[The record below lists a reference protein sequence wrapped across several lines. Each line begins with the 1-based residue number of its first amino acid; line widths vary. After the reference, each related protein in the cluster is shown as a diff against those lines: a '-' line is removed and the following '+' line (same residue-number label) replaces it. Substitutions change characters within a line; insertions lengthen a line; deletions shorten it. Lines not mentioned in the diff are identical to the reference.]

1 MILSA
6 ATEKFSPITYENV
19 VFALGDLNPVKTNAA
34 ALRLK
39 LGRGSLGT
47 IQRHLNTIRIEH
59 EKTAETVTVL
69 RDTPPAPPEALAIW
83 PLAYSAA
90 VAQVRERLDAIVEQ
104 RDRLVEN
111 EKNARDDMAM
121 LATEIESLEA
131 EVTTAAASAVSL
143 EQQTAASAEK
153 AALELSTALTEA
165 ALALQHEKDSAEAM
179 QALLSDKLSEALHKG
194 EIEELKSQAA
204 IQTLQAALDRLVG
217 QLADFKSALHKPS

>member
-1 MILSA
+1 MILPVT
-6 ATEKFSPITYENV
+6 TEKFGPITYEDV
-19 VFALGDLNPVKTNAA
+19 VLALGDSNPVKTNAG

-39 LGRGSLGT
+39 LGRGSFAT
-47 IQRHLNTIRIEH
+47 IQRHLETIRGER
-59 EKTAETVTVL
+59 EKTAKAVTVL
-69 RDTPPAPPEALAIW
+69 RDTPPAPPEVMGIW
-83 PLAYSAA
+83 NQAYSAA

-104 RDRLVEN
+104 RERLVEN
-111 EKNARDDMAM
+111 EKNARDDIAA
-121 LATEIESLEA
+121 LTTAIESLEA
-131 EVTTAAASAVSL
+131 EATTAAASAVSL

-153 AALELSTALTEA
+153 AALELSTVLAKA
-165 ALALQHEKDSAEAM
+165 ARALQYEKDSAKAM